1 MCPVCGTTLDQSDSP
16 AARQIKSV
24 IAQRIGA
31 GDSDCQIKDRLV
43 AQYGESILAAPPR
56 KGFGLLAWWLP
67 IAGIVIVGALLGV
80 GVWRW
85 SRAHAEEPAVDPS
98 LNGRGALDP
107 AVERRVDE
115 ELARFDG

>member
-1 MCPVCGTTLDQSDSP
+1 MREF
-16 AARQIKSV
+16 AART
-24 IAQRIGA
+24 RIPASTVPIHGA
-31 GDSDCQIKDRLV
+31 
-43 AQYGESILAAPPR
+43 AHTANAPPR

-80 GVWRW
+80 GAWRW
-85 SRAHAEEPAVDPS
+85 SRARPEEPAVDPS

-107 AVERRVDE
+107 AIERRVDE